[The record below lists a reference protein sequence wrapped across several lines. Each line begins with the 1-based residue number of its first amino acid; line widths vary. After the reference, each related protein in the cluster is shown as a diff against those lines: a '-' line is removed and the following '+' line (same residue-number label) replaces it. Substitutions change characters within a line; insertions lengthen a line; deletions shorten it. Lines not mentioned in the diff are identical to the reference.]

1 MFFLTTSFDWSISLS
16 MNKENKINRSI
27 ESNDDCYEQKNLGKR
42 SVTRNFKNRLI
53 LGFLLGAVFIYL
65 SLRGINFEEVA
76 TSFRTIHYIYI
87 IPVLFILLFV
97 HYLRSYRW
105 GMILSPMEKIDQR
118 SLFSVTCVG
127 FLAIVAIPARIGE
140 LARPYLISHKS
151 NVTMS
156 SALGSVFL
164 ERMFDI
170 LTILILFFIVAFL
183 TPMPSWLMK
192 SAIVFFVLI
201 LFVLALMILLLINRG
216 AFFRIVNPVISK
228 LPEKYFHRV
237 EDLIDHFIRGFKM
250 VANPGLI
257 LCVTFLSLL
266 IWVAGALAIYI
277 LFSAFDFQ
285 LPLTA
290 AFAVMVV
297 VIAGTSIPTAPGFV
311 GNFHFFCILG
321 LEFLGIP
328 KVDAVTYAVLY
339 HFLSIGLAVGLG
351 LIFLPFNMY
360 FLSGWRKS

>member
-1 MFFLTTSFDWSISLS
+1 MIRVVFGI
-16 MNKENKINRSI
+16 KAK
-27 ESNDDCYEQKNLGKR
+27 KKKGA
-42 SVTRNFKNRLI
+42 TRNLKKRLI
-53 LGFLLGAVFIYL
+53 LGLLLGTIFLYL

-76 TSFRTIHYIYI
+76 TSLRAVHYIYI
-87 IPVLFILLFV
+87 IPVLFILFFV

-105 GMILSPMEKIDQR
+105 GVILSSMEKVDQFC
-118 SLFSVTCVG
+118 LFSVTCVG

-140 LARPYLISHKS
+140 LARPYLITHKS
-151 NVTMS
+151 NVTMT

-164 ERMFDI
+164 ERVFDV
-170 LTILILFFIVAFL
+170 LTILIMLFIVAFL

-192 SAIVFFVLI
+192 AGIVFFVII
-201 LFVLALMILLLINRG
+201 LVIIALMILLLINRS
-216 AFFRIVNPVISK
+216 AFFRIVNPVLKK

-237 EDLIDHFIRGFKM
+237 EDIIDRFISGFKI

-257 LCVTFLSLL
+257 VYVAFLSLL

-285 LPLTA
+285 LSFIA
-290 AFAVMVV
+290 ALGVMVV
-297 VIAGTSIPTAPGFV
+297 VIVGTTIPTAPGFV

-321 LEFLGIP
+321 LGLFGIP

-339 HFLSIGLAVGLG
+339 HFLSIGMAVGLG
-351 LIFLPFNMY
+351 LIFLPFNIS
-360 FLSGWRKS
+360 FLSGLKKIRSIGET